1 MIKNKRTQHKKT
13 QHKKTQHKKTQHK
26 DNYYI
31 RKKNYDELTIYVF
44 EIISA
49 FVSDLYYNMFY
60 THAIDEYN
68 INKSIS
74 IKDHYMN
81 NIQKFIQSFNKKNH
95 YINFRISL
103 KKYYIKLCSNDIL
116 NNDFIDILA
125 KSFISNKSLFESLT
139 YENKDKLIRICLLES
154 IKQFSLDLF
163 SNKIINS
170 IIITRKNENIRP
182 IQNMLICCLLD
193 QRDYRNIK
201 VFKSKNNK
209 NYSDYMKTIKDLR
222 LKNNELRNKYIKQ
235 KNVLKKLL
243 THTKTCM
250 KNIED
255 NENII
260 NDLKMNNTKLTS
272 IINNLSAVN
281 NNTNNNTNNDS
292 PPMPTLYS
300 SNDSPPMS
308 TLYSSN
314 DSTSPH
320 NDSPP
325 MSTLYSSNDST
336 SPHNDSPPM
345 PTLYSSNDSSTDS
358 KSYKTLSHDTS
369 MFAYTNTPTASPTI
383 TPTASPTI
391 TPTASPTITPT
402 TSNTV
407 SDMGGYDTL
416 EMNDMFEY

>member
-1 MIKNKRTQHKKT
+1 MIKNKKTQHKRT
-13 QHKKTQHKKTQHK
+13 QRKKTQHKKTQHK

-68 INKSIS
+68 INNSIS

-125 KSFISNKSLFESLT
+125 KSFISNKSLLESLT
-139 YENKDKLIRICLLES
+139 YENTDKLIRICLLES

-163 SNKIINS
+163 SNDIINS

-235 KNVLKKLL
+235 KNVLKKIL

-272 IINNLSAVN
+272 IINNLSAAN
-281 NNTNNNTNNDS
+281 NNTHNNS
-292 PPMPTLYS
+292 PTHNSPTPILTH
-300 SNDSPPMS
+300 NSPTPMS
-308 TLYSSN
+308 TLYSST
-314 DSTSPH
+314 DSPPMSPH
-320 NDSPP
+320 NNSTP
-325 MSTLYSSNDST
+325 MSTLYSST
-336 SPHNDSPPM
+336 
-345 PTLYSSNDSSTDS
+345 DSSIDS
-358 KSYKTLSHDTS
+358 KSYNTLSNDTS
-369 MFAYTNTPTASPTI
+369 MFAYTNTPTTSPI
-383 TPTASPTI
+383 IAPTGSP
-391 TPTASPTITPT
+391 P
-402 TSNTV
+402 V
-407 SDMGGYDTL
+407 SDMGDYDTL

>member
-1 MIKNKRTQHKKT
+1 MIKNKKTQHKRT
-13 QHKKTQHKKTQHK
+13 QRKKTQHKKTQHK

-68 INKSIS
+68 INNSIS

-125 KSFISNKSLFESLT
+125 KSFISNKSLLESLT
-139 YENKDKLIRICLLES
+139 YENTDKLIRICLLES

-163 SNKIINS
+163 SNDIINS

-235 KNVLKKLL
+235 KNVLKKIL

-272 IINNLSAVN
+272 IINNLSAAN
-281 NNTNNNTNNDS
+281 NNTHNNS
-292 PPMPTLYS
+292 PTHNSPTH
-300 SNDSPPMS
+300 NSPTHNSPTPILTHNSPTPMS
-308 TLYSSN
+308 TLYSST
-314 DSTSPH
+314 DSPPMSPH
-320 NDSPP
+320 NNSTP
-325 MSTLYSSNDST
+325 MSTLYSST
-336 SPHNDSPPM
+336 
-345 PTLYSSNDSSTDS
+345 DSSIDS
-358 KSYKTLSHDTS
+358 KSYNTLSNDTS
-369 MFAYTNTPTASPTI
+369 MFAYTNTPTTSPI
-383 TPTASPTI
+383 IAPTGSP
-391 TPTASPTITPT
+391 P
-402 TSNTV
+402 V
-407 SDMGGYDTL
+407 SDMGDYDTL

>member
-1 MIKNKRTQHKKT
+1 MIKNKKTQHKRT
-13 QHKKTQHKKTQHK
+13 QRKKTQHKKTQHK

-68 INKSIS
+68 INNSIS

-125 KSFISNKSLFESLT
+125 KSFISNKSLLESLT
-139 YENKDKLIRICLLES
+139 YENTDKLIRICLLES

-163 SNKIINS
+163 SNDIINS

-235 KNVLKKLL
+235 KNVLKKIL

-272 IINNLSAVN
+272 IINNLSAAN
-281 NNTNNNTNNDS
+281 NNTHNNS
-292 PPMPTLYS
+292 PTHNSPTH
-300 SNDSPPMS
+300 NSPTHNSPTHNSPTPILTHNSPTPMS
-308 TLYSSN
+308 TLYSST
-314 DSTSPH
+314 DSPPMSPH
-320 NDSPP
+320 NNSTP
-325 MSTLYSSNDST
+325 MSTLYSST
-336 SPHNDSPPM
+336 
-345 PTLYSSNDSSTDS
+345 DSSIDS
-358 KSYKTLSHDTS
+358 KSYNTLSNDTS
-369 MFAYTNTPTASPTI
+369 MFAYTNTPTTSPI
-383 TPTASPTI
+383 IAPTGSP
-391 TPTASPTITPT
+391 P
-402 TSNTV
+402 V
-407 SDMGGYDTL
+407 SDMGDYDTL